1 MCDPQFFFQKLVLVT
16 FVPLWCI
23 NLMQKIIKQDKYT
36 LDPGYKNLSKNSNK
50 FSESYILV

>member
-1 MCDPQFFFQKLVLVT
+1 MSFPPWVQGGNESFELSEAGGR
-16 FVPLWCI
+16 I
-23 NLMQKIIKQDKYT
+23 EQDKYT